1 MEDNPTDV
9 FVVRDVLREYGLDLE
24 LRVAEDGQHALRY
37 IEQMEGAADTPCPAM
52 VLLDL
57 NLPKIGGLEVL
68 RKLRGDSR
76 CHDVPV
82 VVVSSSIADSDRSRA
97 RELGV
102 QAYFQKPADLSAYAE
117 LARIIRETL
126 GLND

>member
-1 MEDNPTDV
+1 MI
-9 FVVRDVLREYGLDLE
+9 RDVLREYGLDLQ

-37 IEQMEGAADTPCPAM
+37 IEELEGAPETPCPAM

-57 NLPKIGGLEVL
+57 NLPRIGGLDVL

-102 QAYFQKPADLSAYAE
+102 QAYFQKPADLNAYSE

-126 GLND
+126 GLGA